1 MSVNLNLGGLGGGGV
16 GKAAKAGCGS
26 IFGVLFGILLVPLG
40 FYLIYHGEARLVNHG
55 KVFEGVEM
63 ASPEAAAN
71 VTGLVKIKG
80 QPVGQFLSHTRWDG
94 LALYFRNTV
103 EEYER
108 EEDADGDVDYEWNQV
123 SSDSKWADFGI
134 GDIKVQPGN
143 ANPVGEESVYKGYKP
158 KFAGDF
164 SVDAMGRSPEVG
176 DQRLEVEVLDA
187 AKEIIVLG
195 EMLSG
200 TISGGSTFV
209 VSTLGDT
216 ATAEA
221 LKTEYKI
228 TYWLMKGGAVLAIWF
243 GILAIFG
250 PLTTI
255 VGHIPLIGE
264 RISGGLVM
272 AALVFAIVAVGIVT
286 VFLKLFWILVAGVV
300 IVLAILIWRGFAT
313 PRQRPSAQAPTP
325 AAPVQAGAVQAPP
338 PAAAAEAPTP
348 TEVPRPS
355 AADED
360 TQAVPPAT
368 AEPPA
373 QPGQLKCPRC
383 GAGITE
389 SDNFCTACGA
399 KLDEG
404 KLV

>member
-1 MSVNLNLGGLGGGGV
+1 MTVSVNLNLGGLGGGGV

-40 FYLIYHGEARLVNHG
+40 FYLVYHGEARLVNHG

-63 ASPEAAAN
+63 ASPEGAAN

-80 QPVGQFLSHTRWDG
+80 QPVGQFLSHARWDSQ
-94 LALYFRNTV
+94 ALYFRNSV

-108 EEDADGDVDYEWNQV
+108 EEDADGEVDYDWNQV
-123 SSDSKWADFGI
+123 SSDSKWADFRI
-134 GDIKVQPGN
+134 GTIKVQPEN
-143 ANPVGEESVYKGYKP
+143 ANPVGEETVYEGYKP
-158 KFAGDF
+158 TFAQDF

-176 DQRLEVEVLDA
+176 DQRLEVEVLNA

-195 EMLSG
+195 EMRSG
-200 TISGGSTFV
+200 SISGGSTFV

-216 ATAEA
+216 ATAGA

-255 VGHIPLIGE
+255 VGYIPLIGE
-264 RISGGLVM
+264 KVSGVLVM

-313 PRQRPSAQAPTP
+313 PRERPSAQAPTP
-325 AAPVQAGAVQAPP
+325 AVPVQAAAPQAPP
-338 PAAAAEAPTP
+338 PAA
-348 TEVPRPS
+348 VPRP
-355 AADED
+355 
-360 TQAVPPAT
+360 TT
-368 AEPPA
+368 AEEEDRGRSPKVTVPLTAAA
-373 QPGQLKCPRC
+373 QAGDLKCPGC
-383 GAGITE
+383 GAKITR
-389 SDNFCTACGA
+389 SDNFCTECGA

>member
-1 MSVNLNLGGLGGGGV
+1 M
-16 GKAAKAGCGS
+16 
-26 IFGVLFGILLVPLG
+26 PLG
-40 FYLIYHGEARLVNHG
+40 FYLVYHGEARLVNHG
-55 KVFEGVEM
+55 KVFERVEM

-80 QPVGQFLSHTRWDG
+80 QPVGQFLSHARWDG

-123 SSDSKWADFGI
+123 SSDSKWADFSI
-134 GDIKVQPGN
+134 GDIKVQPKN
-143 ANPVGEESVYKGYKP
+143 ANPVGEETVYEGYKP

-255 VGHIPLIGE
+255 VGYIPLIGE

-313 PRQRPSAQAPTP
+313 PRERPSAPRAGQAFSPTTAP
-325 AAPVQAGAVQAPP
+325 AAPVQPTTQP
-338 PAAAAEAPTP
+338 PAAPSARRPAA
-348 TEVPRPS
+348 VPRPT
-355 AADED
+355 AAE
-360 TQAVPPAT
+360 
-368 AEPPA
+368 E
-373 QPGQLKCPRC
+373 
-383 GAGITE
+383 GIGD
-389 SDNFCTACGA
+389 SH
-399 KLDEG
+399 LR
-404 KLV
+404 

>member
-1 MSVNLNLGGLGGGGV
+1 
-16 GKAAKAGCGS
+16 
-26 IFGVLFGILLVPLG
+26 
-40 FYLIYHGEARLVNHG
+40 
-55 KVFEGVEM
+55 
-63 ASPEAAAN
+63 
-71 VTGLVKIKG
+71 
-80 QPVGQFLSHTRWDG
+80 
-94 LALYFRNTV
+94 
-103 EEYER
+103 
-108 EEDADGDVDYEWNQV
+108 
-123 SSDSKWADFGI
+123 
-134 GDIKVQPGN
+134 
-143 ANPVGEESVYKGYKP
+143 
-158 KFAGDF
+158 
-164 SVDAMGRSPEVG
+164 MGRSPEVG

-272 AALVFAIVAVGIVT
+272 AALVFAIAAVGIVT